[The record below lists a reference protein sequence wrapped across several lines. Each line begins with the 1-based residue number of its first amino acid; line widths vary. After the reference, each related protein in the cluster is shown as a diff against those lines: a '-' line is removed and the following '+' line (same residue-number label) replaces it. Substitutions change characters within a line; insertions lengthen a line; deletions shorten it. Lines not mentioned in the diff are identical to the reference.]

1 MKRIPI
7 EILRIRNTPI
17 RIVRS
22 DGITVGIFNEG
33 IFISDRVQVERLLK
47 EVKNGGE
54 TLDTVSDSEGGSVHG
69 EGGEGGDGS
78 PGIRP

>member
-22 DGITVGIFNEG
+22 DGVLIGVFNEG
-33 IFISDRVQVERLLK
+33 LFISNKVQVDELLRGR
-47 EVKNGGE
+47 E
-54 TLDTVSDSEGGSVHG
+54 LDLHEEG
-69 EGGEGGDGS
+69 
-78 PGIRP
+78 